1 MHSKYIEDTVAN
13 MFEKCLLIPCYTLLL
28 IRLFTMNFEPH
39 GFLCVQPTFV
49 PYRVGQLPLA
59 TWRHWPEALQ
69 IKGMDEDIS
78 RVQVYKAPRTHMW
91 CGLHIESSLIFVL
104 DPTTRMTTGEW

>member
-39 GFLCVQPTFV
+39 GFLCPTHICSLQSWPVAPGYMATLARGSANQRNGRRHLQGPSVQSAANA
-49 PYRVGQLPLA
+49 RVVWAAHRVLL
-59 TWRHWPEALQ
+59 
-69 IKGMDEDIS
+69 DI
-78 RVQVYKAPRTHMW
+78 RP
-91 CGLHIESSLIFVL
+91 
-104 DPTTRMTTGEW
+104 

>member
-13 MFEKCLLIPCYTLLL
+13 IFEKCLVIPCYTLLL

-49 PYRVGQLPLA
+49 PYRVAPMAMA
-59 TWRHWPEALQ
+59 TWRHWPEVLQ

-78 RVQVYKAPRTHMW
+78 RVQVYKAPRTHVW